1 MNAKVTVIGAGIAGS
16 SAAFALA
23 RRGADVTIID
33 DQAVGQATAASAGI
47 ISPWGSSVE
56 GPFYTA
62 YAAGGN
68 YYPTLL
74 EQLAEIDITKTDYR
88 RTGSLIVHEDFN
100 RLDDAEAR
108 VRPRV
113 QEAGAAAGQVYRLDP
128 GEAREIL
135 PALAPDLSAVLITGG
150 GRVDGR
156 TLRDALLAGAAH
168 YGARRR
174 TGHAQL
180 HADGGRVRVTVDGID
195 QPGDAVVVASGAW
208 SNELLAPTGAHLP
221 VAPQRGQITHLRL
234 EGVDTSAWP
243 TINPL
248 SDHYVV
254 AFDDGRVAIGATRE
268 TGTGFDPRVT
278 ATGQLHVLR
287 NGLSVVPGLAE
298 ATFLETRVGLRP
310 LPENKLPVVGA
321 LPGHESTWIA
331 TGYGAAGLTMGPLLG
346 DAIARSVLGQSAPEL
361 DLLVEP

>member
-16 SAAFALA
+16 STAFALA
-23 RRGADVTIID
+23 RRGAEVTVID
-33 DQAVGQATAASAGI
+33 DQSVGQATAASAGI

-74 EQLAEIDITKTDYR
+74 EQLTEVGITKTDYR
-88 RTGSLIVHEDFN
+88 RTGSLIVHEDPA
-100 RLDDAEAR
+100 RLDEAEAR

-113 QEAGAAAGQVYRLDP
+113 QEANATAGEVHRLDP
-128 GEAREIL
+128 AEARKL
-135 PALAPDLSAVLITGG
+135 FPALAPELSAVLITGG

-168 YGARRR
+168 YGAQQR

-180 HADGGRVRVTVDGID
+180 HTEGKQIRVTFDGAE

-208 SNELLAPTGAHLP
+208 SNWLLAETGTQLP

-234 EGVDTSAWP
+234 EGVDTSTWP

-254 AFDDGRVAIGATRE
+254 AFDSGRVAIGATRE
-268 TGTGFDPRVT
+268 SGTGFDPRVT
-278 ATGQLHVLR
+278 AAGQLHVLR
-287 NGLSVVPGLAE
+287 NGLSVVPGLAD
-298 ATFLETRVGLRP
+298 ATLLETRVGLRP
-310 LPENKLPVVGA
+310 LPDNHLPLA
-321 LPGHESTWIA
+321 ARLPQYEGLWVA

-346 DAIARSVLGQSAPEL
+346 DAIARSVLGENAPEL
-361 DLLVEP
+361 DLLANT